1 MYNSYNSLAITNN
14 SYWISLQIAIQIIL
28 WILKFCKKLLGRLGW
43 LNWCSLWSQ
52 CDFSA
57 DKLHLEFLWFP
68 TDRLA
73 FRELIKNIS
82 SQIRVTR
89 LELRLGL
96 QIKIAHL
103 AVCITRL
110 IDESPKFS
118 SDFKRDFK
126 QVFPCKSFL
135 HVLWKPKLRFEIQS
149 WVSNLW
155 FNVSSRQSSSNGS
168 PSLQIQLESETS

>member
-1 MYNSYNSLAITNN
+1 MYNSSAITNN
-14 SYWISLQIAIQIIL
+14 SYWISLQIAIQIMTIF
-28 WILKFCKKLLGRLGW
+28 WILKFCKKCLSRLGW
-43 LNWCSLWSQ
+43 LNWCSLWSP

-126 QVFPCKSFL
+126 QVFHCKSFL
-135 HVLWKPKLRFEIQS
+135 HVLWKAKLRFEIQS
-149 WVSNLW
+149 WVSNLCL
-155 FNVSSRQSSSNGS
+155 NVSSRQSSSSGS
-168 PSLQIQLESETS
+168 PSQQIQLESETS

>member
-52 CDFSA
+52 CEFSA

-73 FRELIKNIS
+73 FRELTKYFLTDS
-82 SQIRVTR
+82 SYTSRVAIRVANQDSTSGS
-89 LELRLGL
+89 LHHP
-96 QIKIAHL
+96 AH
-103 AVCITRL
+103 
-110 IDESPKFS
+110 DESPKFS

-126 QVFPCKSFL
+126 RVFPCKSFL

-149 WVSNLW
+149 WVSNLC
-155 FNVSSRQSSSNGS
+155 FNVSSRQSSSSGS